1 VPTLNARTRVL
12 GFLLSLLMAACGA
25 AADAPPDASTDAPP
39 DAAVPVPDGAVACAP
54 GTWDSD
60 GDPGTACIAWTTC
73 APGAF
78 VERDGATDLDRRC
91 APCAAGTFSA
101 DANQASCA
109 ALTSCAPGSYVE
121 HEGTA
126 ASDRTC
132 APCAAGT
139 FSAQANATACAAW
152 TTCAAGSH
160 VGVPG
165 TAGADVVCATC
176 PGGTFSS
183 TDDAAACTPWT
194 DCAAG
199 QYVTTAG
206 SAVAD
211 RTCQACADGEYSTD
225 VNASAC
231 QPAGVCPA
239 GTRQTASGTPTSPVQ
254 CAACEAGTYCP
265 GGDGAQ
271 ITCADGTWDDDGS
284 AASPC
289 IAWTACSPGFHVVAD
304 GSTVADRTCAACA
317 DGSYSDT
324 VNAAACLPVGV
335 CAAGEVQISAG
346 SRTSATVCEHCDAGS
361 YCAGDTAPRLA
372 CAGGSWDHDA
382 SAATACAAWTDCAAG
397 QYVAADGSA
406 IADRTC
412 AACADGSYSDT
423 DNAAACLPV
432 GVCAA
437 GEVQISAGSR
447 TAATVCERCDAGTY
461 CAGDTAPRLACTGGS
476 WDHDASAATVC
487 AAWTDCAAGQYVTAA
502 GSAVADRTCA
512 ACTDGDTTSTANAVT
527 CEPGAWL
534 LSYFG
539 PAQDL
544 ANDSLHLAY
553 SLDGQRWA
561 GLAHHQPVYQVSGL
575 GTNHIRDPFILRKN
589 DGSFVYL
596 ATDWTLAE
604 NDSDYWNHPSP
615 RLFVADSDDLV
626 TFTNPRL
633 ITVTDLP
640 GPGGQPMHA
649 WAPEA
654 YYDAER
660 AAYAIVWSGNDPSW
674 DNRIYV
680 SYTLDFE
687 TVLDPTPDVLFDPG
701 YSVIDATIERADGR
715 SYLFFKD
722 ETDGNGVP
730 GQRGKDIQI
739 ARAPSPA
746 IEPGAFSMWSTDY
759 ITRGAAQT
767 VRQATEGPF
776 VVHQPEQD
784 RWILYADYYLAGGV
798 FGAWT
803 TPSLDAAP
811 GEWTPLPA
819 SSFRFPPGVRHAHPV
834 RITLDELDALIA
846 HHGVSHHLRST
857 YSEGGAPFYV
867 AHSWFH
873 GLITPLDDRSRGQIA
888 EDFLWKVVPGLADPG
903 DPALVSFEAVG
914 YPGRYLRVDSAS
926 PGRYPSCDEPSNRA
940 WALCWVAE
948 ADRHHLLWLD
958 AFADTTAFRAD
969 ATFRRVPALNG
980 DAAMISLQWYAD
992 PSRYLRHM
1000 AYQLFATAITGA
1012 VEQNDA
1018 SFALERE

>member
-1 VPTLNARTRVL
+1 MPTLNARTRVL

-39 DAAVPVPDGAVACAP
+39 DVPPDAAAGPVDGAIACAA

-60 GDPGTACIAWTTC
+60 GDPATACIAWTTC

-78 VERDGATDLDRRC
+78 VERDGATDRDRRC

-109 ALTSCAPGSYVE
+109 ALSSCAPGSYVE

-126 ASDRTC
+126 ASDRAC
-132 APCAAGT
+132 ATCAAGT

-165 TAGADVVCATC
+165 TAIADAVCAAC

-183 TDDAAACTPWT
+183 TDDAAACAPWS

-199 QYVTTAG
+199 QYVSTAG
-206 SAVAD
+206 SPVSD

-225 VNASAC
+225 LNASAC
-231 QPAGVCPA
+231 QPAGACPA
-239 GTRQTASGTPTSPVQ
+239 GHRQTAPATPTSPVQ

-346 SRTSATVCEHCDAGS
+346 SRT
-361 YCAGDTAPRLA
+361 
-372 CAGGSWDHDA
+372 
-382 SAATACAAWTDCAAG
+382 
-397 QYVAADGSA
+397 
-406 IADRTC
+406 
-412 AACADGSYSDT
+412 
-423 DNAAACLPV
+423 
-432 GVCAA
+432 
-437 GEVQISAGSR
+437 
-447 TAATVCERCDAGTY
+447 AATVCEPCDAGTY

-476 WDHDASAATVC
+476 WDHDASAATAC
-487 AAWTDCAAGQYVTAA
+487 AAWTDCAAGQYVVAA
-502 GSAVADRTCA
+502 GSAIADRSCA
-512 ACTDGDTTSTANAVT
+512 ACADGDTTSTANAAT

-539 PAQDL
+539 PAQDV

-640 GPGGQPMHA
+640 GPGGEPMHA

-660 AAYAIVWSGNDPSW
+660 GAYAIVWSGNDPSW

-722 ETDGNGVP
+722 ETDGNGAP

-746 IEPGAFSMWSTDY
+746 IEPGTFSMWSTDY

-873 GLITPLDDRSRGQIA
+873 GLITPLDDRTRGQVA

-940 WALCWVAE
+940 WGLCWIAE

-958 AFADTTAFRAD
+958 AFADTAAFRGD

-992 PSRYLRHM
+992 PSRYLRHA
-1000 AYQLFATAITGA
+1000 AYQLFATPISGA
-1012 VEQNDA
+1012 VQQNDA